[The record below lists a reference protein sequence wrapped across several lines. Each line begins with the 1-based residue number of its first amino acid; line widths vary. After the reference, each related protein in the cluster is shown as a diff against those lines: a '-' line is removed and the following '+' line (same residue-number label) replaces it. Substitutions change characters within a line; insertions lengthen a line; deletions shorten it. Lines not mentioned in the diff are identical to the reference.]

1 MALRR
6 TERSA
11 ISSNSDLAR
20 EFEHDSKWEDSF
32 GGHDSGYIFKKHSEI
47 NNDRHGHYDAGKAE
61 NEEHAKIL
69 KSGGGKHAV
78 AAAEGGIEKHSDG
91 ANARGKDVK
100 AKTFGFFDYFYKQP
114 EYHIEQ
120 FYTDEKHGHR
130 FGADHRNKAV
140 KDHSR
145 DLHEAAEWNKQQ
157 NRHHSGAFGAET
169 QSHAANEHSNWN
181 HDRHKAYNHEKS
193 QSFAKGE
200 HSVSSEVHS
209 NSPGQQE
216 HHTYGHLNS

>member
-1 MALRR
+1 MTLWQIGPILLVSGAETRNKHCYWIYEDVLDKKNGFKVFHEEHSFFPILFYFNISLRR

-91 ANARGKDVK
+91 ANARGKGK
-100 AKTFGFFDYFYKQP
+100 SHFANFFLIF
-114 EYHIEQ
+114 I
-120 FYTDEKHGHR
+120 F
-130 FGADHRNKAV
+130 
-140 KDHSR
+140 
-145 DLHEAAEWNKQQ
+145 
-157 NRHHSGAFGAET
+157 
-169 QSHAANEHSNWN
+169 SNY
-181 HDRHKAYNHEKS
+181 R
-193 QSFAKGE
+193 
-200 HSVSSEVHS
+200 
-209 NSPGQQE
+209 
-216 HHTYGHLNS
+216 